1 MVDGLE
7 AIVFTGGI
15 GEHSWRV
22 REGALANM
30 EWMGVSLDIEANRA
44 NAQIISARTSPVLV
58 FVLPTDEERM
68 IAEHTIGTAGVGQ
81 TQRKDEVLR

>member
-15 GEHSWRV
+15 GQHSWRV
-22 REGALANM
+22 REGVLANM

-44 NAQIISARTSPVLV
+44 SAQIISARTSPTIV
-58 FVLPTDEERM
+58 FILPTDEERM
-68 IAEHTIGTAGVGQ
+68 IAEHTAGAAGVGSAH
-81 TQRKDEVLR
+81 